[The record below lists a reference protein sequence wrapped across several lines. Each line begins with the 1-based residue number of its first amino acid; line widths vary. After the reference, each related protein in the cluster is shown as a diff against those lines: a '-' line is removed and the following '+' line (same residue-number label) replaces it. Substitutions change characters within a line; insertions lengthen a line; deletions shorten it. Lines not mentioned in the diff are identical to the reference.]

1 MTEDISELMFILA
14 SDDRL
19 ALLSGISDRRQ
30 RLTSLSKVINSSPQ
44 ECSRHLSRLSDAGFI
59 KKDSSGF
66 YETTTIGKAVQT
78 IFPSIKFLLKHKN
91 SFLSHDLSF
100 LPKSF
105 IERIGEL
112 SGGQYINHLS
122 RVLSHIKR
130 TISEAREYI
139 WLISDQPIVPG
150 ASVGKSF
157 PSRDMEARFLFEQIV
172 DQREFIEAKPL
183 LPERLEIRTAGDVRI
198 AMAINE
204 TTAGVCFP
212 GLDGDLDF
220 NVGFV
225 GKDAQFRAWCC
236 DLFEYYWTKSTK
248 MLLP

>member
-1 MTEDISELMFILA
+1 MEDISELMFILA

-19 ALLSGISDRRQ
+19 ALLSGISDRKQ
-30 RLTSLSKVINSSPQ
+30 RLTGLSKVIRSSPQ
-44 ECSRHLSRLSDAGFI
+44 ECSRHLARLSDAGFV

-66 YETTTIGKAVQT
+66 YETTTLGKAVQR
-78 IFPSIKFLLKHKN
+78 IFPSIQFLLKHKN
-91 SFLSHDLSF
+91 NILSHDLSF

-112 SGGQYINHLS
+112 SEGQYVTHLS
-122 RVLSHIKR
+122 QVLGHIKK
-130 TISEAREYI
+130 TISEARDYI

-150 ASVGKSF
+150 VSVGKSF
-157 PSRDMEARFLFEQIV
+157 PPRAMTARFLFEQIV
-172 DQREFIEAKPL
+172 DQKEFAQAKPL
-183 LPERLEIRTAGDVRI
+183 LPERLDIRTAPDVKI

-225 GKDAQFRAWCC
+225 GKDAQFRAWCG
-236 DLFEYYWTKSTK
+236 DLFEHYWTNSTR